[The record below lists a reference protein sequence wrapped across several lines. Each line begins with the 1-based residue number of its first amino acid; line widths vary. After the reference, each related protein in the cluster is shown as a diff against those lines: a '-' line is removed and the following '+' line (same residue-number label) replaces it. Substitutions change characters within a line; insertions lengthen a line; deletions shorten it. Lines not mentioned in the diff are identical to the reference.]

1 MSTFSIR
8 SVTTPQDQVDF
19 LAVPAYV
26 YRNDPYWVA
35 PIKSSTAKQFSEENS
50 FFQYGQLQQF
60 VAYQNEQPI
69 GRVVAAVNNRLIE
82 REGQSVG
89 LMGFFECIDDR
100 NVGQALLDEATN
112 WLKQQGMTAARG
124 PIDLSTHNNCCFL
137 ADGFDSD
144 PMLMMPYNPEYYLD
158 IVTANGWH
166 KAKDAYAY
174 NLPLDKPL
182 PDSFERGYK
191 IAQKAGITFRTIHTK
206 GEAFEQ
212 DCRQIYELFT
222 TAFAYNWSSNARTEA
237 EFMEE
242 ARELQT
248 LVDTDIFVIA
258 EDPKKD
264 SDNKMVGFFMAL
276 PDYNIAL
283 KHVKGKLNIFGILK
297 FLWFRRKIEQA
308 RVLAIC
314 TLPEYSRKMVA
325 LAVVYLGM
333 KGGTEKKRPYKR
345 SELSW
350 VYEDNMRS
358 RNIIENTGA
367 TVYKTYRIYEK
378 SLTSGE

>member
-1 MSTFSIR
+1 MTNFSVR
-8 SVTTPQDQVDF
+8 PVTTSEEQADF
-19 LAVPAYV
+19 LAVPTYV
-26 YRNDPYWVA
+26 YRNNSHWVA
-35 PIKSSTAKQFSEENS
+35 PIESSTAKQFSEENS
-50 FFQYGQLQQF
+50 FFQYGKLKQF
-60 VAYQNEQPI
+60 VARQGSQPV

-82 REGQSVG
+82 REGSPIG
-89 LMGFFECIDDR
+89 LIGFFECVD
-100 NVGQALLDEATN
+100 NVQIGQKLLDEATN
-112 WLKQQGMTAARG
+112 WLQQQGMTVARG

-137 ADGFDSD
+137 ADGFDAD
-144 PMLMMPYNPEYYLD
+144 PLLMMPYTPQYYLD
-158 IVTANGWH
+158 IMKANGWY

-174 NLPLDKPL
+174 DLSLDKPL
-182 PDSFERGYK
+182 PDSFKRGYK

-206 GEAFEQ
+206 GEDFET

-222 TAFAYNWSSNARTEA
+222 TAFAHNWSYSARTEE
-237 EFMEE
+237 EFMIE

-248 LVDTDIFVIA
+248 LVATDIFVIA

-264 SDNKMVGFFMAL
+264 SKNKMVGFFMAL

-283 KHVKGKLNIFGILK
+283 KHVKGKLNFLGILK
-297 FLWFRRKIEQA
+297 FLWYRRKIDQA

-314 TLPEYSRKMVA
+314 TLPEYSRRMVA

-358 RNIIENTGA
+358 RNIIESTGA
-367 TVYKTYRIYEK
+367 TIYKTYRIYEK
-378 SLTSGE
+378 ALT

>member
-166 KAKDAYAY
+166 KA
-174 NLPLDKPL
+174 
-182 PDSFERGYK
+182 
-191 IAQKAGITFRTIHTK
+191 
-206 GEAFEQ
+206 
-212 DCRQIYELFT
+212 
-222 TAFAYNWSSNARTEA
+222 
-237 EFMEE
+237 
-242 ARELQT
+242 
-248 LVDTDIFVIA
+248 
-258 EDPKKD
+258 
-264 SDNKMVGFFMAL
+264 
-276 PDYNIAL
+276 
-283 KHVKGKLNIFGILK
+283 
-297 FLWFRRKIEQA
+297 
-308 RVLAIC
+308 
-314 TLPEYSRKMVA
+314 
-325 LAVVYLGM
+325 
-333 KGGTEKKRPYKR
+333 
-345 SELSW
+345 
-350 VYEDNMRS
+350 
-358 RNIIENTGA
+358 
-367 TVYKTYRIYEK
+367 
-378 SLTSGE
+378 

>member
-1 MSTFSIR
+1 MSNFDIKP
-8 SVTTPQDQVDF
+8 VTTPGDQSAF

-35 PIKSSTAKQFSEENS
+35 PIESSTAKQFSDENS

-60 VAYQNEQPI
+60 LAYQDEQPV
-69 GRVVAAVNNRLIE
+69 GRVVAAVNNRLLE
-82 REGQSVG
+82 RETESIG
-89 LMGFFECIDDR
+89 LMGFFECID
-100 NVGQALLDEATN
+100 NVEIGHALLNEATN
-112 WLKQQGMTAARG
+112 WLKQKGMTIARG

-137 ADGFDSD
+137 ADGFDSA
-144 PMLMMPYNPEYYLD
+144 PMLMMPYNPKYYLD
-158 IVTANGWH
+158 IMESNGWH

-174 NLPLDKPL
+174 DFHVTQPL

-191 IAQKAGITFRTIHTK
+191 IAQKAGITFRPINTK
-206 GEAFEQ
+206 GDAFEQ
-212 DCRQIYELFT
+212 DCRHIYELFT
-222 TAFAYNWSSNARTEA
+222 TAFAYNWSSSARTEE

-258 EDPKKD
+258 EDLKRK

-297 FLWFRRKIEQA
+297 FLWYRRKINQA

-333 KGGTEKKRPYKR
+333 QGGTEKTTRYKR
-345 SELSW
+345 AELSW

-358 RNIIENTGA
+358 RNIIESTGA
-367 TVYKTYRIYEK
+367 TIYKTYRIYEK
-378 SLTSGE
+378 ALA

>member
-1 MSTFSIR
+1 MGTFSIR
-8 SVTTPQDQVDF
+8 PVATSDEQADF

-26 YRNDPYWVA
+26 YRHDVRWVA
-35 PIKSSTAKQFSEENS
+35 PLESSIAKQFSEENS
-50 FFQYGQLQQF
+50 FFQYGKLQQF
-60 VAYQNEQPI
+60 VAYQDEQPV
-69 GRVVAAVNNRLIE
+69 GRIVAAINERLIE
-82 REGQSVG
+82 REKNSVG
-89 LMGFFECIDDR
+89 LMGFFECI
-100 NVGQALLDEATN
+100 NEPSIGQALLDHATN
-112 WLKQQGMTAARG
+112 WLRDQGMTLARG

-144 PMLMMPYNPEYYLD
+144 PMVMMPYNPSYYLELME
-158 IVTANGWH
+158 ANGWQ

-174 NLPLDKPL
+174 DLPLDKPL

-191 IAQKAGITFRTIHTK
+191 ISQRAGITFRTINLK
-206 GEAFEQ
+206 GKAFEQ
-212 DCRQIYELFT
+212 DCRHIYELFT
-222 TAFAYNWSSNARTEA
+222 TAFSHNWSSSARTEA

-242 ARELQT
+242 AKDLQT

-258 EDPKKD
+258 EDPKKE
-264 SDNKMVGFFMAL
+264 SENKMVGFFMAL

-283 KHVKGKLNIFGILK
+283 KHVKGKLNICGILK
-297 FLWFRRKIEQA
+297 FLWHKRKIDQA

-333 KGGTEKKRPYKR
+333 KGGTEKNPPYKR

-367 TVYKTYRIYEK
+367 TIYKTYRIYEK
-378 SLTSGE
+378 ALV

>member
-1 MSTFSIR
+1 MSNFFIKP
-8 SVTTPQDQVDF
+8 VTTQADQTAF
-19 LAVPAYV
+19 LSVPAYV
-26 YRNDPYWVA
+26 YRNDLRWVA
-35 PIKSSTAKQFSEENS
+35 PIESSVAKQFSDENS
-50 FFQYGQLQQF
+50 FFQYGKLQQF
-60 VAYQNEQPI
+60 VAYQDEQPV
-69 GRVVAAVNNRLIE
+69 GRVVASVNNRLIE
-82 REGQSVG
+82 REGKPVG
-89 LMGFFECIDDR
+89 LMGFFECVDEPAI
-100 NVGQALLDEATN
+100 GQALLSEATS
-112 WLKQQGMTAARG
+112 WLKQQGMSVARG

-137 ADGFDSD
+137 ADGFDSA
-144 PMLMMPYNPEYYLD
+144 PMLMMPYNPKYYLD
-158 IVTANGWH
+158 IMEANGWYR
-166 KAKDAYAY
+166 AKDAYAY
-174 NLPLDKPL
+174 DLPLDQPL
-182 PDSFERGYK
+182 PDSFKRGYK
-191 IAQKAGITFRTIHTK
+191 IARKAGITFRTINTK
-206 GEAFEQ
+206 GDAFEQ
-212 DCRQIYELFT
+212 DCRHIYELFT
-222 TAFAYNWSSNARTEA
+222 TAFAHNWSSSARTED
-237 EFMEE
+237 EFMVE

-283 KHVKGKLNIFGILK
+283 KHVQGKLNLFGILK
-297 FLWFRRKIEQA
+297 LLWYRRKIDQA

-358 RNIIENTGA
+358 RNIIESTGA
-367 TVYKTYRIYEK
+367 NIYKTYRIYEK
-378 SLTSGE
+378 TLA

>member
-1 MSTFSIR
+1 MGNFAIKAI
-8 SVTTPQDQVDF
+8 TTPKEQHDF
-19 LAVPAYV
+19 IAVPAYV
-26 YRNDPYWVA
+26 YRDDPYWVA
-35 PIKSSTAKQFSEENS
+35 PIESSTAKQFSEENS
-50 FFQYGQLQQF
+50 FFQYGKLQQF
-60 VAYQNEQPI
+60 LAYEGEQPV
-69 GRVVAAVNNRLIE
+69 GRVVAAVNSRLVE
-82 REGQSVG
+82 REGRSIG
-89 LMGFFECIDDR
+89 LIGFFECI
-100 NVGQALLDEATN
+100 NNIEIGQALLDAATD
-112 WLKQQGMTAARG
+112 WLQQQGMTKARG

-137 ADGFDSD
+137 VDGFDSD
-144 PMLMMPYNPEYYLD
+144 PMLMMPYNPRYYLD
-158 IVTANGWH
+158 IMEANGWQ

-174 NLPLDKPL
+174 NLPLDNPL

-191 IAQKAGITFRTIHTK
+191 IAQKAGITFRAIHTK

-222 TAFAYNWSSNARTEA
+222 TAFAHNWSSSARTEE
-237 EFMEE
+237 EFMVE

-264 SDNKMVGFFMAL
+264 SNNKMVGFFMAL

-283 KHVKGKLNIFGILK
+283 KHVKGKLDIFGMLK
-297 FLWFRRKIEQA
+297 FLWYRRKIDQA

-333 KGGTEKKRPYKR
+333 KGGTDKKPSYRR
-345 SELSW
+345 AELSW
-350 VYEDNMRS
+350 VYEDNVRS
-358 RNIIENTGA
+358 RNIIESTGA
-367 TVYKTYRIYEK
+367 TIYKTYRIYEK
-378 SLTSGE
+378 ALA

>member
-1 MSTFSIR
+1 MSNFSIQT
-8 SVTTPQDQVDF
+8 VTTAKDKADF
-19 LAVPAYV
+19 LAVPSYV
-26 YRNDPYWVA
+26 YRNDLHWVA
-35 PIKSSTAKQFSEENS
+35 PIESSTAKQFSEKNS
-50 FFQYGQLQQF
+50 FFQYGKLQQF
-60 VAYQNEQPI
+60 VAYHNEQPI
-69 GRVVAAVNNRLIE
+69 GRVVAAVNDRLIE
-82 REGQSVG
+82 REGKSVG
-89 LMGFFECIDDR
+89 LMGFFECVDNHNI
-100 NVGQALLDEATN
+100 GQAMLDEATN
-112 WLKQQGMTAARG
+112 WLKQQGMTVARG

-144 PMLMMPYNPEYYLD
+144 PMLMMPYNPQYYLD
-158 IVTANGWH
+158 IMEANGWQ
-166 KAKDAYAY
+166 KAKDVYAY
-174 NLPLDKPL
+174 DLSLDKPL

-191 IAQKAGITFRTIHTK
+191 IAQKAGIKFRTIHTK

-222 TAFAYNWSSNARTEA
+222 TAFAHNWSSSARTEE
-237 EFMEE
+237 EFMVE

-283 KHVKGKLNIFGILK
+283 KHVRGKLNIFGILK
-297 FLWFRRKIEQA
+297 FLWFRRKIDQA

-314 TLPEYSRKMVA
+314 TLPEYSRNMVA

-358 RNIIENTGA
+358 RNIIESTGA
-367 TVYKTYRIYEK
+367 TIYKTYRIYEK
-378 SLTSGE
+378 ALT

>member
-1 MSTFSIR
+1 MSNFSIR
-8 SVTTPQDQVDF
+8 PVTTPDEQADF
-19 LAVPAYV
+19 IAVPAYV
-26 YRNDPYWVA
+26 YRNDPHWVA
-35 PIKSSTAKQFSEENS
+35 PIESSTVKQFSKDNS
-50 FFQYGQLQQF
+50 FFQYGKLQQF
-60 VAYQNEQPI
+60 LAYQGKQPV
-69 GRVVAAVNNRLIE
+69 GRVVAAINERLIE
-82 REGQSVG
+82 REGRPVG
-89 LMGFFECIDDR
+89 LVGFFECIDEGEI
-100 NVGQALLDEATN
+100 GQALLDAATQ
-112 WLKQQGMTAARG
+112 WLQQQGMTLARG

-137 ADGFDSD
+137 VDGFDSD
-144 PMLMMPYNPEYYLD
+144 PMLMMPYNPQYYLD
-158 IVTANGWH
+158 MMAAGGWH

-174 NLPLDKPL
+174 NLPLDHPL

-222 TAFAYNWSSNARTEA
+222 TAFAHNWSSSARTEE
-237 EFMEE
+237 EFMVE

-258 EDPKKD
+258 EDLKKD

-297 FLWFRRKIEQA
+297 FLWYRRKINQA

-333 KGGTEKKRPYKR
+333 KGGTEKKPPYKR

-358 RNIIENTGA
+358 R
-367 TVYKTYRIYEK
+367 
-378 SLTSGE
+378 

>member
-1 MSTFSIR
+1 MNNFSIR
-8 SVTTPQDQVDF
+8 SVTTPEEQAEF

-26 YRNDPYWVA
+26 YRQDAHWVA
-35 PIKSSTAKQFSEENS
+35 PIESSTAKQFSEENS
-50 FFQYGQLQQF
+50 FFQYGKLQQF
-60 VAYQNEQPI
+60 VAYEGKRPV
-69 GRVVAAVNNRLIE
+69 GRIVAAVNERLIE
-82 REGQSVG
+82 RENQPVG
-89 LMGFFECIDDR
+89 LMGFFECIDDQH
-100 NVGQALLDEATN
+100 VGKALLDEATG
-112 WLKQQGMTAARG
+112 WLKQQGMTVARG

-144 PMLMMPYNPEYYLD
+144 PMVMMPYNPSYYLD
-158 IVTANGWH
+158 LMEANGWH

-174 NLPLDKPL
+174 DLPLDHPL

-191 IAQKAGITFRTIHTK
+191 IAQKAGITFRTINLK

-212 DCRQIYELFT
+212 DCRHIYELFT
-222 TAFAYNWSSNARTEA
+222 TAFAHNWSSSARTEA

-242 ARELQT
+242 ARDLQT

-264 SDNKMVGFFMAL
+264 SNNKMVGFFMAL

-283 KHVKGKLNIFGILK
+283 KHVKGKLNVLGILK
-297 FLWFRRKIEQA
+297 FLWHRRKINQA

-333 KGGTEKKRPYKR
+333 KGGTDKKPPYRR

-358 RNIIENTGA
+358 RNIIESTGA
-367 TVYKTYRIYEK
+367 KIYKTYRIYEK
-378 SLTSGE
+378 ALV

>member
-1 MSTFSIR
+1 MSTFSIKLVN
-8 SVTTPQDQVDF
+8 SPKGQADF
-19 LAVPAYV
+19 IAVPAYV

-35 PIKSSTAKQFSEENS
+35 PIESSTAKQFSEENS
-50 FFQYGQLQQF
+50 FFEYGRLQQF
-60 VAYQNEQPI
+60 IAYQSKQPV
-69 GRVVAAVNNRLIE
+69 GRVVAAVNDRLIE
-82 REGQSVG
+82 REDNPVG
-89 LMGFFECIDDR
+89 LMGFFECID
-100 NVGQALLDEATN
+100 NSEIGQALLEAATT
-112 WLKQQGMTAARG
+112 WLKQQGMTQVRG

-137 ADGFDSD
+137 ADGFDSE
-144 PMLMMPYNPEYYLD
+144 PMVMMPYSPKYYLD
-158 IVTANGWH
+158 IMEANGWH

-206 GEAFEQ
+206 GEEFEQ
-212 DCRQIYELFT
+212 DCRHIYELFT
-222 TAFAYNWSSNARTEA
+222 TAFAHNWSSSARTEA
-237 EFMEE
+237 EFMVE

-283 KHVKGKLNIFGILK
+283 KHVNGKLNVFGILK
-297 FLWFRRKIEQA
+297 FLWYRRKIDQA

-333 KGGTEKKRPYKR
+333 KGGTEKKRPYKQ

-350 VYEDNMRS
+350 VYEDNVRS
-358 RNIIENTGA
+358 RNIIESTGA
-367 TVYKTYRIYEK
+367 KIYKTYRIYEK
-378 SLTSGE
+378 ALV

>member
-1 MSTFSIR
+1 MADFSIKL
-8 SVTTPQDQVDF
+8 VTDASDQAAF

-26 YRNDPYWVA
+26 YRDNPHWVA
-35 PIKSSTAKQFSEENS
+35 PIESSVAQQFSDENA
-50 FFQYGQLQQF
+50 FFQYGHLAQF
-60 VAYQNEQPI
+60 VAWQGKQPV
-69 GRVVAAVNNRLIE
+69 GRIVAAVNQRLIE
-82 REGQSVG
+82 REGRSVG
-89 LMGFFECIDDR
+89 LMGFFECIHDH
-100 NVGQALLDEATN
+100 GITGALLDAATH
-112 WLKQQGMTAARG
+112 WLQQQGMTIARG

-144 PMLMMPYNPEYYLD
+144 PMLMMPYSPQYYLEAMD
-158 IVTANGWH
+158 VNGWY

-174 NLPLDKPL
+174 DLPLDKPL
-182 PDSFERGYK
+182 PNSFKRGYK
-191 IAQKAGITFRTIHTK
+191 IAQKAGITFRTIQTK
-206 GEAFEQ
+206 GEPFEQ
-212 DCRQIYELFT
+212 DCRHIYELFT
-222 TAFAYNWSSNARTEA
+222 TAFSHNWSSSARTEA
-237 EFMEE
+237 EFLAD

-258 EDPKKD
+258 EDPKKE

-283 KHVKGKLNIFGILK
+283 KHVRGKLNWLGILK
-297 FLWFRRKIEQA
+297 FLWYRRQIDQA

-358 RNIIENTGA
+358 RNIIESTGA
-367 TVYKTYRIYEK
+367 TIYKTYRIYEK
-378 SLTSGE
+378 ALA

>member
-1 MSTFSIR
+1 
-8 SVTTPQDQVDF
+8 TTPDEQASF
-19 LAVPAYV
+19 IAVPAYV
-26 YRNDPYWVA
+26 YRNDPHWVA
-35 PIKSSTAKQFSEENS
+35 PIESSTAKQFSEHNS
-50 FFQYGQLQQF
+50 FFQYGKLQQF
-60 VAYQNEQPI
+60 LAYQGEQPV
-69 GRVVAAVNNRLIE
+69 GRIVAAVNDRLIE
-82 REGQSVG
+82 SEGYPVG
-89 LMGFFECIDDR
+89 LVGFFECID
-100 NVGQALLDEATN
+100 NHEIGQALLNAATK
-112 WLKQQGMTAARG
+112 WLQQQGMTCARG

-137 ADGFDSD
+137 VDGFDSA
-144 PMLMMPYNPEYYLD
+144 PMLMMPYNPQYYLN
-158 IVTANGWH
+158 IFEANGWQ

-174 NLPLDKPL
+174 NLSLDRPL
-182 PDSFERGYK
+182 PDSFERGYR
-191 IAQKAGITFRTIHTK
+191 IAQKAGINFRTINTK

-212 DCRQIYELFT
+212 DCRHIYELFT
-222 TAFAYNWSSNARTEA
+222 TAFAHNWSSSARTEE
-237 EFMEE
+237 EFMIE

-258 EDPKKD
+258 EDPKKE

-283 KHVKGKLNIFGILK
+283 KHVKGKLNFFGILK
-297 FLWFRRKIEQA
+297 FLWHRRKIDQA

-314 TLPEYSRKMVA
+314 TLPKYSRKMVA

-358 RNIIENTGA
+358 RNIIESTGA
-367 TVYKTYRIYEK
+367 TIYKTYRIYEK
-378 SLTSGE
+378 ALA

>member
-1 MSTFSIR
+1 MSTTFSIKP
-8 SVTTPQDQVDF
+8 VTTSAERADF
-19 LAVPAYV
+19 IAVPAYV
-26 YRNDPYWVA
+26 YRQDLHWVA
-35 PIKSSTAKQFSEENS
+35 PIESSTVKQFSEENS
-50 FFQYGQLQQF
+50 FFQYGKLQQF
-60 VAYQNEQPI
+60 VAYENEQPV
-69 GRVVAAVNNRLIE
+69 GRIVAAINDRLLE
-82 REGQSVG
+82 REEKSVG

-100 NVGQALLDEATN
+100 ALGQALLDEATG
-112 WLKQQGMTAARG
+112 WLKQQGMAIARG

-137 ADGFDSD
+137 VDGFDSD
-144 PMLMMPYNPEYYLD
+144 PMLMMPYNPPYYLD
-158 IVTANGWH
+158 IMEANGWCQ
-166 KAKDAYAY
+166 AKDAYAY
-174 NLPLDKPL
+174 DLPLDHPL

-212 DCRQIYELFT
+212 DCRHIYELFT
-222 TAFAYNWSSNARTEA
+222 TAFAHNWSSSARTEA

-283 KHVKGKLNIFGILK
+283 KHVQGKLNIFGILK
-297 FLWFRRKIEQA
+297 FLWYRRKIDQA

-314 TLPEYSRKMVA
+314 TLPEYSRRMVA

-345 SELSW
+345 AELSW

-358 RNIIENTGA
+358 RNIIESTGA
-367 TVYKTYRIYEK
+367 TIYKTYRIYEK
-378 SLTSGE
+378 ILA

>member
-1 MSTFSIR
+1 MSNFSIKP
-8 SVTTPQDQVDF
+8 VTTQADQTAF
-19 LAVPAYV
+19 LSVPAYV
-26 YRNDPYWVA
+26 YGNDPHWVA
-35 PIKSSTAKQFSEENS
+35 PIESSTAKQFSEENS
-50 FFQYGQLQQF
+50 FFQYGKLQQF
-60 VAYQNEQPI
+60 IAYQGEQLV
-69 GRVVAAVNNRLIE
+69 GRVVAAVNNRLVE
-82 REGQSVG
+82 REGKPVG
-89 LMGFFECIDDR
+89 LMGFFECID
-100 NVGQALLDEATN
+100 NIEIGHALLNEATN
-112 WLKQQGMTAARG
+112 WLKQQGMIVARG

-137 ADGFDSD
+137 ADGFDAD
-144 PMLMMPYNPEYYLD
+144 PMLMMPYNPKYYLD
-158 IVTANGWH
+158 MMESNGWH

-174 NLPLDKPL
+174 DLSLDQPL

-191 IAQKAGITFRTIHTK
+191 IARKAGITFRTIHTK

-212 DCRQIYELFT
+212 DCRYIYELFT
-222 TAFAYNWSSNARTEA
+222 TAFAHNWSSSARTEA
-237 EFMEE
+237 EFMVE

-258 EDPKKD
+258 EDPKKE

-283 KHVKGKLNIFGILK
+283 KRVKGKLNLFGILK
-297 FLWFRRKIEQA
+297 FLWYRRKIDQA

-358 RNIIENTGA
+358 RNIIESTGA
-367 TVYKTYRIYEK
+367 TIYKTYRIYEK
-378 SLTSGE
+378 TLA

>member
-1 MSTFSIR
+1 MSNFSIR
-8 SVTTPQDQVDF
+8 PVTNLKDQADF

-35 PIKSSTAKQFSEENS
+35 PIESSTAKQFSEENS
-50 FFQYGQLQQF
+50 FFQYGKLQQF
-60 VAYQNEQPI
+60 IAHQDEQPV
-69 GRVVAAVNNRLIE
+69 GRVVAAVNNRLVE
-82 REGQSVG
+82 REGKPIG
-89 LMGFFECIDDR
+89 LIGFFECINDHAIS
-100 NVGQALLDEATN
+100 QALLDEATK
-112 WLKQQGMTAARG
+112 WLKQQGMTVARG

-137 ADGFDSD
+137 VDGFDSD
-144 PMLMMPYNPEYYLD
+144 PMLMMPYNPKYYLD
-158 IVTANGWH
+158 IMGANGWY

-174 NLPLDKPL
+174 DLPLDKPL

-212 DCRQIYELFT
+212 DCRYIYELFT
-222 TAFAYNWSSNARTEA
+222 TAFAHNWSSSARTEE
-237 EFMEE
+237 EFMVE

-258 EDPKKD
+258 EDPKKA

-283 KHVKGKLNIFGILK
+283 KHVKGKLNLFGILK
-297 FLWFRRKIEQA
+297 FLWHRRKIDQA

-333 KGGTEKKRPYKR
+333 KGGTEKKRPYKQ

-358 RNIIENTGA
+358 RNIIESTGA
-367 TVYKTYRIYEK
+367 KIYKTYRIYEK
-378 SLTSGE
+378 ALT

>member
-1 MSTFSIR
+1 MSDFSIKA
-8 SVTTPQDQVDF
+8 VTTQTEQADF
-19 LAVPAYV
+19 LSVPVHV
-26 YRNDPYWVA
+26 YRDAPHWVA
-35 PIKSSTAKQFSEENS
+35 PIESSTAKQFSEENS
-50 FFQYGQLQQF
+50 FFQYGKLRRF
-60 VAYQNEQPI
+60 VAYQGEQPV

-82 REGQSVG
+82 REGQPVG
-89 LMGFFECIDDR
+89 LIGFFECIDDLAI
-100 NVGQALLDEATN
+100 GQRLLNEATS
-112 WLKQQGMTAARG
+112 WLKQQGMSVARG

-144 PMLMMPYNPEYYLD
+144 PMLMMPYNPRYYLD
-158 IVTANGWH
+158 IMRANGWS

-174 NLPLDKPL
+174 NLSLDRPL

-191 IAQKAGITFRTIHTK
+191 IAKKAGITFRTIRTK

-212 DCRQIYELFT
+212 DCRHIYELFT
-222 TAFAYNWSSNARTEA
+222 TAFAHNWSSSARTEE
-237 EFMEE
+237 EFMVE

-258 EDPKKD
+258 EDPVKE
-264 SDNKMVGFFMAL
+264 SNNKMVGFFMAL

-283 KHVKGKLNIFGILK
+283 KHVKGKLNFFGILK
-297 FLWFRRKIEQA
+297 FLWYRRKIDQA

-314 TLPEYSRKMVA
+314 TLPDYSRKMVA

-333 KGGTEKKRPYKR
+333 KGGTEKKLPYKR

-358 RNIIENTGA
+358 RNIIESTGA
-367 TVYKTYRIYEK
+367 KIYKTYRIYEK
-378 SLTSGE
+378 SLA

>member
-1 MSTFSIR
+1 MSNFSIKP
-8 SVTTPQDQVDF
+8 VATPTDQADF

-26 YRNDPYWVA
+26 YRDDPHWVA
-35 PIKSSTAKQFSEENS
+35 PIESSTAKQFSDNNS
-50 FFQYGQLQQF
+50 FFQYGKLQQF
-60 VAYQNEQPI
+60 IAHQGEQPV
-69 GRVVAAVNNRLIE
+69 GRIVAAVNNRLLD
-82 REGQSVG
+82 REAEAVG
-89 LMGFFECIDDR
+89 LIGFFECIESLEI
-100 NVGQALLDEATN
+100 GQALLDEATS
-112 WLKQQGMTAARG
+112 WLKQQGMSIARG
-124 PIDLSTHNNCCFL
+124 PIDLSTHNNCLFL

-144 PMLMMPYNPEYYLD
+144 PIMMMPYNPKYYLD
-158 IVTANGWH
+158 MMESNGWH

-174 NLPLDKPL
+174 DFRLDNPL
-182 PDSFERGYK
+182 PDTFERGYK

-212 DCRQIYELFT
+212 DCRHIYELFT
-222 TAFAYNWSSNARTEA
+222 TAFTYNWSSSARTEE

-242 ARELQT
+242 ARELQS

-258 EDPKKD
+258 EDLKKE

-283 KHVKGKLNIFGILK
+283 KHVNGKLNICGILK
-297 FLWFRRKIEQA
+297 FLWYRRKIDQA

-333 KGGTEKKRPYKR
+333 QGGSEKTSRYKR
-345 SELSW
+345 AELSW

-358 RNIIENTGA
+358 RNIIESTGA
-367 TVYKTYRIYEK
+367 KIYKTYRIYEK
-378 SLTSGE
+378 ALA

>member
-1 MSTFSIR
+1 MADFSIKLVANVNDR
-8 SVTTPQDQVDF
+8 AAF

-26 YRNDPYWVA
+26 YRNNPHWIAPLESSVA
-35 PIKSSTAKQFSEENS
+35 QQFSDENA
-50 FFQYGQLQQF
+50 FFQYGHLAQF
-60 VAYQNEQPI
+60 VAWQGDQPV
-69 GRVVAAVNNRLIE
+69 GRVVAAVNKRLIE
-82 REGQSVG
+82 QEGRSVG
-89 LMGFFECIDDR
+89 LMGFFECIH
-100 NVGQALLDEATN
+100 NHGIAGALLDRATQ
-112 WLKQQGMTAARG
+112 WLQQQGMTIARG

-144 PMLMMPYNPEYYLD
+144 PMLMMPYSPQYYLEAMD
-158 IVTANGWH
+158 ANGWY

-174 NLPLDKPL
+174 DLPLDKPL

-206 GEAFEQ
+206 GEPFEQ
-212 DCRQIYELFT
+212 DCRHINELFT
-222 TAFAYNWSSNARTEA
+222 TAFSLIWSSSARTEA
-237 EFMEE
+237 EFLAD

-283 KHVKGKLNIFGILK
+283 KHVKGKLNWLGILK
-297 FLWFRRKIEQA
+297 FLWYRRKIDQA

-358 RNIIENTGA
+358 RNIIESTGA
-367 TVYKTYRIYEK
+367 TIYKTYRIYEK
-378 SLTSGE
+378 ALA

>member
-1 MSTFSIR
+1 MADFSIKL
-8 SVTTPQDQVDF
+8 VTDSNDQAAF

-26 YRNDPYWVA
+26 YRHTPHRVT
-35 PIKSSTAKQFSEENS
+35 PLESSVIQQFSDKNA
-50 FFQYGQLQQF
+50 FLQYGHLAQF
-60 VAYQNEQPI
+60 VAWQGNQPV
-69 GRVVAAVNNRLIE
+69 GRIVAAVNQRLIE
-82 REGQSVG
+82 REGRSVG
-89 LMGFFECIDDR
+89 LMGFFECIHDHR
-100 NVGQALLDEATN
+100 IAGALLDAATH
-112 WLKQQGMTAARG
+112 WLQQQGMTIARG

-144 PMLMMPYNPEYYLD
+144 PMLMMPYSPQYYLEAMD
-158 IVTANGWH
+158 ANGWY

-174 NLPLDKPL
+174 DLPLDKPL

-191 IAQKAGITFRTIHTK
+191 IAQKAGIIFRTIQTK
-206 GEAFEQ
+206 GDKFEQ
-212 DCRQIYELFT
+212 DCRHIYELFT
-222 TAFAYNWSSNARTEA
+222 TAFSHNWSSSARTEA
-237 EFMEE
+237 EFLAD

-258 EDPKKD
+258 EDPKKE

-283 KHVKGKLNIFGILK
+283 KHVKGKLSWLGILK
-297 FLWFRRKIEQA
+297 FLWYRRKIDQA

-333 KGGTEKKRPYKR
+333 KGGTEKKPPYKR

-367 TVYKTYRIYEK
+367 TIYKTYRIYEK
-378 SLTSGE
+378 ALA

>member
-1 MSTFSIR
+1 MSSFSIR
-8 SVTTPQDQVDF
+8 PVTTPDDQAAF
-19 LAVPAYV
+19 IAVPTYV
-26 YRNDPYWVA
+26 YNDNSHWVA
-35 PIKSSTAKQFSEENS
+35 PIESSVAKQFSEKNS
-50 FFQYGQLQQF
+50 FFQYGRLQRF
-60 VAYQNEQPI
+60 VAWQGDQPV
-69 GRVVAAVNNRLIE
+69 GRVVAAINDRLIE
-82 REGQSVG
+82 REETPVG
-89 LMGFFECIDDR
+89 LMGFFECINDSE
-100 NVGQALLDEATN
+100 VAIALLDTATD
-112 WLKQQGMTAARG
+112 WLKQQGMTLARG

-137 ADGFDSD
+137 ADGFDAD
-144 PMLMMPYNPEYYLD
+144 PAVMMPYNPQYYLELMA
-158 IVTANGWH
+158 ANGWH

-174 NLPLDKPL
+174 DLSLDKPL
-182 PDSFERGYK
+182 PDTFERGYK

-222 TAFAYNWSSNARTEA
+222 TAFAYNWSSSARTEA

-258 EDPKKD
+258 EDPEKD

-283 KHVKGKLNIFGILK
+283 KHVKGKLNLFGILK
-297 FLWFRRKIEQA
+297 FLWFRRKIDQA

-333 KGGTEKKRPYKR
+333 QGGTSKKRPYKR

-358 RNIIENTGA
+358 RNIIESTGA
-367 TVYKTYRIYEK
+367 KIYKTYRIYEK
-378 SLTSGE
+378 ALV

>member
-1 MSTFSIR
+1 MSTFSIK
-8 SVTTPQDQVDF
+8 SVITPEDEAAF
-19 LAVPAYV
+19 ISVPAYV
-26 YRNDPYWVA
+26 YRGDPHWVA
-35 PIKSSTAKQFSEENS
+35 PIESSTAKQFSQDNA
-50 FFQYGQLQQF
+50 FFQYGKLQQF
-60 VAYQNEQPI
+60 LAYQGDQPV
-69 GRVVAAVNNRLIE
+69 GRVVAAVNDRLIE
-82 REGQSVG
+82 REGIPIG
-89 LMGFFECIDDR
+89 LIGFFECINDLEI
-100 NVGQALLDEATN
+100 GQALLEEATR
-112 WLKQQGMTAARG
+112 WLHQQGMTRARG

-137 ADGFDSD
+137 TDGFDSD
-144 PMLMMPYNPEYYLD
+144 PMLMMPYNPQYYLD
-158 IVTANGWH
+158 IMAAQGWS

-174 NLPLDKPL
+174 DLPLDQPL
-182 PDSFERGYK
+182 PDTFERGYK
-191 IAQKAGITFRTIHTK
+191 IAQKAGITFRSIQTK

-212 DCRQIYELFT
+212 DCRHIYELFT
-222 TAFAYNWSSNARTEA
+222 TAFAHNWSSSARTEE
-237 EFMEE
+237 EFMVE

-283 KHVKGKLNIFGILK
+283 KPVKGKLNIWGILK
-297 FLWFRRKIEQA
+297 FLWHRRKINQA

-333 KGGTEKKRPYKR
+333 KGGTDKTPPYKR
-345 SELSW
+345 AELSW

-358 RNIIENTGA
+358 RNIIESTGA
-367 TVYKTYRIYEK
+367 TIYKTYRIYEK
-378 SLTSGE
+378 SLG

>member
-1 MSTFSIR
+1 MSTFSIKPI
-8 SVTTPQDQVDF
+8 TTADEQAAF
-19 LAVPAYV
+19 IAVPAYV
-26 YRNDPYWVA
+26 YRDNPHWVA
-35 PIKSSTAKQFSEENS
+35 PIESSIAKQFAAENS
-50 FFQYGQLQQF
+50 FFQYGKLQQF
-60 VAYQNEQPI
+60 LAYQGDQPV
-69 GRVVAAVNNRLIE
+69 GRVVAAVNDRLIE
-82 REGQSVG
+82 REGISIG
-89 LMGFFECIDDR
+89 LIGFFECID
-100 NVGQALLDEATN
+100 NIEIGQALLNAAAD
-112 WLKQQGMTAARG
+112 WLQQQGMTHARG

-137 ADGFDSD
+137 VDGFDSD
-144 PMLMMPYNPEYYLD
+144 PMLMMPYNPQYYLD
-158 IVTANGWH
+158 IMEANGWQ

-174 NLPLDKPL
+174 DLPLDHPL
-182 PDSFERGYK
+182 PNSFERGYK
-191 IAQKAGITFRTIHTK
+191 IAQKAGITFRSIHTK
-206 GEAFEQ
+206 GEAFDQ

-222 TAFAYNWSSNARTEA
+222 TAFAHNWSSSARTEE
-237 EFMEE
+237 EFMFE

-283 KHVKGKLNIFGILK
+283 KQVKGKLNIFGILK
-297 FLWFRRKIEQA
+297 FLWYRRKIDQA

-314 TLPEYSRKMVA
+314 TLPEYSRRMVA

-358 RNIIENTGA
+358 RNIIESTGA
-367 TVYKTYRIYEK
+367 TIYKTYRIYEK
-378 SLTSGE
+378 ALT